1 MGSTTERQYGLI
13 GTGCAEFRTKM
24 APLEDLAAFA
34 AVVQHRGFRGAAAA
48 HGTSASR
55 LSEAV
60 RRLEERLGARL
71 LHRTTRSVVPTE
83 TGAQLY
89 ERVSPALQDVGHALE
104 AVHETKDKPA
114 GRLRLNVP
122 ISAAR
127 LVLPGIVPTFLQAY
141 PEIELEVVA
150 DDRFVNVLKEGFDA
164 GIRYGERL
172 EQDMVAI
179 PIGPRTQRFAV
190 GAAKSYL
197 TKQGRPRHPRDLL
210 AHTCFRGK
218 FSDGVP
224 LSWDFACEGESI
236 KLEVTGPL
244 VVGLGSTVDLAVDA
258 AISGVGV
265 VYLFEDWLQPCFDRG
280 ELEPIL
286 EDWWPSF
293 PGPLLYFA
301 GRRQLPAPLRA
312 FVDFVKS
319 GSTPPAKAPPMGPV

>member
-1 MGSTTERQYGLI
+1 
-13 GTGCAEFRTKM
+13 M

-83 TGAQLY
+83 IGAQLY
-89 ERVSPALQDVGHALE
+89 ERVRPALQDVGHALD

-127 LVLPGIVPTFLQAY
+127 LVLPGIVPTFLQAH
-141 PEIELEVVA
+141 PDIELEVVA
-150 DDRFVNVLKEGFDA
+150 DDNLVNVLKEGFDA

-190 GAAKSYL
+190 GAAKSYVS
-197 TKQGRPRHPRDLL
+197 KHGRPKHPRDLL
-210 AHTCFRGK
+210 EHTCFRGK
-218 FSDGVP
+218 FPGGVP
-224 LSWDFACEGESI
+224 LSWDFERKGESI
-236 KLEVTGPL
+236 KLEVNGPL
-244 VVGLGSTVDLAVDA
+244 VVGLGSAVDLAVDA
-258 AISGVGV
+258 AVSGGGL
-265 VYLFEDWLQPCFDRG
+265 VYLFEGWLQPYFDRG

-293 PGPLLYFA
+293 PGAFLYFA
-301 GRRQLPAPLRA
+301 GRRHLPAPMRA
-312 FVDFVKS
+312 FVDFVKATS
-319 GSTPPAKAPPMGPV
+319 PAP